1 MNGVG
6 VVVRTPRAASD
17 QSRSWA
23 ACGGFVGSRYAQE
36 VALSADELVRLQA
49 LMLDADYRHL
59 ADVFNRLHLRR
70 TRIQ

>member
-1 MNGVG
+1 
-6 VVVRTPRAASD
+6 
-17 QSRSWA
+17 
-23 ACGGFVGSRYAQE
+23 
-36 VALSADELVRLQA
+36 VRLQA